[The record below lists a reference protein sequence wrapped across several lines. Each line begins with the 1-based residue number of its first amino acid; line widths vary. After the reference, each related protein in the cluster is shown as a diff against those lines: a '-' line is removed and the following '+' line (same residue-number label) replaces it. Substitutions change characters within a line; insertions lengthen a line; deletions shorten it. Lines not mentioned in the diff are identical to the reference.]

1 MQKVSEEMSD
11 AHESQATDTVTE
23 RIPVLGV
30 RFDALTMPT
39 LIERLDREVARGE
52 RFRIAF
58 ANPEFVME
66 SRKSAF
72 LRRYLAMT
80 RYTLADGI
88 GIVWAARRSGGRLP
102 QRVTGTDFTERL
114 AELCSRRGY
123 SLFLLGGKPG
133 VAEEARARLLSAH
146 PGLRVV
152 GSMDGYFDN
161 DESVVDAINQA
172 RPTFLMVCLGNPMQ
186 EDWIEKHFDRL
197 DVQVAFGNGGALDFC
212 SGRVARAPQW
222 MMRFSLEWL
231 HRLSRDFTWRRIR
244 RQTRLVGFVA
254 LVLARQ
260 LSATGKTISRVSE

>member
-1 MQKVSEEMSD
+1 VQKVSEEISD

-102 QRVTGTDFTERL
+102 HSV
-114 AELCSRRGY
+114 
-123 SLFLLGGKPG
+123 PG
-133 VAEEARARLLSAH
+133 VATVFSCWEANPVLLKRLA
-146 PGLRVV
+146 PGFCAL
-152 GSMDGYFDN
+152 
-161 DESVVDAINQA
+161 IQA
-172 RPTFLMVCLGNPMQ
+172 CG
-186 EDWIEKHFDRL
+186 
-197 DVQVAFGNGGALDFC
+197 
-212 SGRVARAPQW
+212 
-222 MMRFSLEWL
+222 
-231 HRLSRDFTWRRIR
+231 
-244 RQTRLVGFVA
+244 
-254 LVLARQ
+254 
-260 LSATGKTISRVSE
+260 